1 MDVRKKSWWVR
12 STSST
17 GRLPLA
23 FMMLVPMGLTWGYG
37 RRLVSDP
44 EVWSTPAPMLLGVGL
59 IGMFS
64 MIAGIHLLAES
75 ARAKDVR

>member
-12 STSST
+12 STSLT

-44 EVWSTPAPMLLGVGL
+44 EVWSTPAPMLLGVAL
-59 IGMFS
+59 IGLLT
-64 MIAGIHLLAES
+64 MIAGIYLLAES
-75 ARAKDVR
+75 VQVKDTR